1 MGPALQIVI
10 IVFCIIFSAYF
21 SATETA
27 FSTFNRI
34 RIKNMAEKGNKK
46 AARVLALSDNF
57 DTLISTIL
65 IGNNLVNIL
74 STSLATILFIDIC
87 NDQSIGTTV
96 STVVMTVLV
105 LIFGEITPKTLAKK
119 RPEAFVIFSAPI
131 INAILIIL
139 FPFSFI
145 FKAWQTLISKMLKQ
159 PVEEEG
165 VTEEELISII
175 EEAEEEGDIDKEDG
189 ELIRS
194 AIEFND
200 LEVGD
205 VFTPRIDITAVS
217 KDASYDEVAKI
228 FSDSG
233 YSRLPIYD
241 GDIDNILGIVYYK
254 DFFNEAFGESDSIVD
269 ISKPIIYVAKAQ
281 KINDLLKE
289 LQNKQMHMA
298 IVLDEYGSTAGIVTL
313 EDILEEI
320 VGEIWDEHD
329 EKVEEIQQV
338 SEKEYIVSGMASIS
352 KVLDTFDIDEEPDS
366 PNANGWAMEVLGKMP
381 EVGDTFEEYGL
392 SVEILE
398 TNGKRVEHLKIVD
411 IRESEDE
418 DEDDEKKSDEDEKE
432 D

>member
-1 MGPALQIVI
+1 MGPALQTVI
-10 IVFCIIFSAYF
+10 IVICIIFSAYF

-34 RIKNMAEKGNKK
+34 RMKNMAEKGNKK
-46 AARVLALSDNF
+46 AARVLALSDNY

-87 NDQSIGTTV
+87 KDSSLGSTV
-96 STVVMTVLV
+96 STVVMTVVV

-119 RPEAFVIFSAPI
+119 RPEAFAVFSAPLI
-131 INAILIIL
+131 HAILIVL
-139 FPFSFI
+139 TPFSFI
-145 FKAWQTLISKMLKQ
+145 FKAWQNLISKILKK
-159 PVEEEG
+159 EDDEG
-165 VTEEELISII
+165 VTEDELISII
-175 EEAEEEGDIDKEDG
+175 EEAEEEGGLDKEDG
-189 ELIRS
+189 ELIKS
-194 AIEFND
+194 AIEFNE

-205 VFTPRIDITAVS
+205 VFTPRIDITAIS
-217 KDASYDEVAKI
+217 KDATYDEVAKV

-254 DFFNEAFGESDSIVD
+254 DFFNEAFGENDSIVN
-269 ISKPIIYVAKAQ
+269 ISKPTIYVAKAQ
-281 KINDLLKE
+281 KINDLLKD

-298 IVLDEYGSTAGIVTL
+298 VVLDEYGSTAGIVTL

-329 EKVEEIQQV
+329 EKVEEIQQIG
-338 SEKEYIVSGMASIS
+338 EKEYIVSGMASIS

-411 IRESEDE
+411 TRENEDE
-418 DEDDEKKSDEDEKE
+418 STDKSNEDEKE

>member
-1 MGPALQIVI
+1 MGPALQTVI
-10 IVFCIIFSAYF
+10 IVICIIFSAYF

-34 RIKNMAEKGNKK
+34 RMKNMAEKGNKK
-46 AARVLALSDNF
+46 AAKALALAENY

-74 STSLATILFIDIC
+74 STSIATVLFIDL
-87 NDQSIGTTV
+87 IGEGLG
-96 STVVMTVLV
+96 STISTIVMTVVV

-119 RPEAFVIFSAPI
+119 RPEAFVVFSAPI
-131 INAILIIL
+131 IKVILIIL
-139 FPFSFI
+139 FPLSII
-145 FKAWQTLISKMLKQ
+145 FKGWQNLLSKLIKKD
-159 PVEEEG
+159 EDEG
-165 VTEEELISII
+165 VTEDELISII
-175 EEAEEEGDIDKEDG
+175 EEAEEEGGLDKEDG
-189 ELIRS
+189 ELIKS
-194 AIEFND
+194 AIEFNE

-217 KDASYDEVAKI
+217 KDADYEEVAKI

-241 GDIDNILGIVYYK
+241 GDIDNIIGIVYYK
-254 DFFNEAFGESDSIVD
+254 DFFNEAFAEDSKVTE
-269 ISKPIIYVAKAQ
+269 ISKPVIYVAKTQ
-281 KINDLLKE
+281 KINDLLKD

-298 IVLDEYGSTAGIVTL
+298 VVLDEYGSTAGIVTL

-329 EKVEEIQQV
+329 ERVEEIQQV
-338 SEKEYIVSGMASIS
+338 GEKEYIVSGMASIS

-366 PNANGWAMEVLGKMP
+366 SNANGWAMEVLGKMP

-411 IRESEDE
+411 VRESEGE
-418 DEDDEKKSDEDEKE
+418 DEKSDDEDEKE
-432 D
+432 KED

>member
-10 IVFCIIFSAYF
+10 IVICTIFSAYF

-34 RIKNMAEKGNKK
+34 RIKNQAEKGSKK
-46 AARVLALSDNF
+46 AARALALAD
-57 DTLISTIL
+57 DYDKLISTIL

-74 STSLATILFIDIC
+74 GTSLATILFIDLC
-87 NDQSIGTTV
+87 KDNDLGSTL
-96 STVVMTVLV
+96 STVVMTVIILM
-105 LIFGEITPKTLAKK
+105 FGEITPKSLAKK
-119 RPEAFVIFSAPI
+119 RPEAFVMFSAPI
-131 INAILIIL
+131 IRAILIIL
-139 FPFSFI
+139 TPFSFI
-145 FKAWQTLISKMLKQ
+145 FGLWQKLLSKAVKKD
-159 PVEEEG
+159 EDEG
-165 VTEEELISII
+165 VTEDELISII
-175 EEAEEEGDIDKEDG
+175 EEAEEEGGLDKEDG
-189 ELIRS
+189 ELIKS
-194 AIEFND
+194 AIEFNE

-205 VFTPRIDITAVS
+205 VFTPRIDITAVP
-217 KDASYDEVAKI
+217 KDASYDEVAKV

-254 DFFNEAFGESDSIVD
+254 DFFNDAFGEGDSIVD

-281 KINDLLKE
+281 KINELLKE

-338 SEKEYIVSGMASIS
+338 GEKEYIVSGMASIS
-352 KVLDTFDIDEEPDS
+352 KVLDAFDIDEEPDS
-366 PNANGWAMEVLGKMP
+366 SNANGWAMDVLGKMP

-411 IRESEDE
+411 VRESE
-418 DEDDEKKSDEDEKE
+418 EDDEKSDDKSDEDEKE

>member
-1 MGPALQIVI
+1 MGPALQTVI
-10 IVFCIIFSAYF
+10 IVICIIFSAYF

-34 RIKNMAEKGNKK
+34 RMKNMAEKGNKK
-46 AARVLALSDNF
+46 AAKVLALADNY

-74 STSLATILFIDIC
+74 STSLATILFIGLF
-87 NDQSIGTTV
+87 NNNQEIGSTV
-96 STVVMTVLV
+96 STVVMTVIV

-119 RPEAFVIFSAPI
+119 RPEAFVVFSAPI
-131 INAILIIL
+131 IKVILIIL
-139 FPFSFI
+139 FPLSII
-145 FKAWQTLISKMLKQ
+145 FKCWQNLLSKLFKKD
-159 PVEEEG
+159 EDEG
-165 VTEEELISII
+165 VTEDELISII
-175 EEAEEEGDIDKEDG
+175 EEAEEEGGLDKEDG
-189 ELIRS
+189 ELIKS
-194 AIEFND
+194 AIEFNE

-217 KDASYDEVAKI
+217 KDAEYEEVARI

-241 GDIDNILGIVYYK
+241 GDIDNIIGIVYYK
-254 DFFNEAFGESDSIVD
+254 DFFNEAFAEDSKVTE
-269 ISKPIIYVAKAQ
+269 ISKPVIYVAKTQ
-281 KINDLLKE
+281 KINDLLKD

-298 IVLDEYGSTAGIVTL
+298 VVLDEYGSTAGIVTL

-329 EKVEEIQQV
+329 ERVEEIQQV
-338 SEKEYIVSGMASIS
+338 GEKEYIVSGMASIS

-366 PNANGWAMEVLGKMP
+366 SNANGWAMEILGKMP

-411 IRESEDE
+411 VRESEGE
-418 DEDDEKKSDEDEKE
+418 DNKSDDEDEKE
-432 D
+432 KED

>member
-1 MGPALQIVI
+1 MGPALQTVI
-10 IVFCIIFSAYF
+10 IVICIIFSAYF

-34 RIKNMAEKGNKK
+34 RMKNMAEKGNKK
-46 AARVLALSDNF
+46 AAKVLALADNY

-74 STSLATILFIDIC
+74 STSLATILFIGLF
-87 NDQSIGTTV
+87 NNNQEIGSTV
-96 STVVMTVLV
+96 STVVMTVIV

-119 RPEAFVIFSAPI
+119 RPEAFVVFSAPI
-131 INAILIIL
+131 IKVILIIL
-139 FPFSFI
+139 FPLSII
-145 FKAWQTLISKMLKQ
+145 FKGWQNLLSKLFKKD
-159 PVEEEG
+159 EDEG
-165 VTEEELISII
+165 VTEDELISII
-175 EEAEEEGDIDKEDG
+175 EEAEEEGGLDKEDG
-189 ELIRS
+189 ELIKS
-194 AIEFND
+194 AIEFNE

-217 KDASYDEVAKI
+217 KDAEYEEVARI

-241 GDIDNILGIVYYK
+241 GDIDNIIGIVYYK
-254 DFFNEAFGESDSIVD
+254 DFFNEAFAEDSKVTE
-269 ISKPIIYVAKAQ
+269 ISKPVIYVAKTQ
-281 KINDLLKE
+281 KINDLLKD

-298 IVLDEYGSTAGIVTL
+298 VVLDEYGSTAGIVTL

-329 EKVEEIQQV
+329 ERVEEIQQV
-338 SEKEYIVSGMASIS
+338 GEKEYIVSGMASIS

-366 PNANGWAMEVLGKMP
+366 SNANGWAMEVLGKMP

-411 IRESEDE
+411 VRESEGE
-418 DEDDEKKSDEDEKE
+418 DNKSDDEDEKE
-432 D
+432 KED

>member
-10 IVFCIIFSAYF
+10 IILCIIFSSYF

-34 RIKNMAEKGNKK
+34 RVKNMAEKGNKK

-74 STSLATILFIDIC
+74 GTSLATILFIDIC
-87 NDQSIGTTV
+87 KDNNLGTTV
-96 STVVMTVLV
+96 STVVMTVL
-105 LIFGEITPKTLAKK
+105 LLMFGEITPKTLAKK

-131 INAILIIL
+131 INAILVIL
-139 FPFSFI
+139 YPFSII
-145 FKAWQTLISKMLKQ
+145 FKAWQTLISKMLKKEA
-159 PVEEEG
+159 EEEG

-175 EEAEEEGDIDKEDG
+175 EEAEEDGDIDKEDG
-189 ELIRS
+189 ELIKS
-194 AIEFND
+194 AIEFNE

-217 KDASYDEVAKI
+217 KDATYDEVAKI

-241 GDIDNILGIVYYK
+241 GDIDNIIGIVYYK
-254 DFFNEAFGESDSIVD
+254 DFFNEAFGEGDSIVD

-281 KINDLLKE
+281 KINDLLKD

-329 EKVEEIQQV
+329 ERVEEIQQV

-411 IRESEDE
+411 IRESENDDE
-418 DEDDEKKSDEDEKE
+418 DEKKSDENEK
-432 D
+432 DN

>member
-34 RIKNMAEKGNKK
+34 RVKNMAEKGNKK

-74 STSLATILFIDIC
+74 STSLATILFIDIFS
-87 NDQSIGTTV
+87 DESIGTTI

-119 RPEAFVIFSAPI
+119 RPEAFAIFSAPI

-139 FPFSFI
+139 TPFSFI
-145 FKAWQTLISKMLKQ
+145 FKAWQTLISKILKK
-159 PVEEEG
+159 EEDEDG

-189 ELIRS
+189 ELIKS
-194 AIEFND
+194 AIEFNE

-254 DFFNEAFGESDSIVD
+254 DFFNEACGENDSILD

-411 IRESEDE
+411 IRENEDE
-418 DEDDEKKSDEDEKE
+418 DEDDNKSDEDEKE

>member
-10 IVFCIIFSAYF
+10 IVFCIFFSAYF

-34 RIKNMAEKGNKK
+34 RLKNMAEKGNKK
-46 AARVLALSDNF
+46 AAKVLALSDNF

-74 STSLATILFIDIC
+74 STSLATILFIDLC
-87 NDQSIGTTV
+87 NDNDLGSTV
-96 STVVMTVLV
+96 STIVMTVIV
-105 LIFGEITPKTLAKK
+105 LMFGEITPKTLAKK
-119 RPEAFVIFSAPI
+119 RPEAFAIFSAPI
-131 INAILIIL
+131 INALLIIL
-139 FPFSFI
+139 YPFSFI
-145 FKAWQTLISKMLKQ
+145 FKAWQSLISKMLKQ
-159 PVEEEG
+159 REDEG
-165 VTEEELISII
+165 VTEDELISII
-175 EEAEEEGDIDKEDG
+175 EEAEEEGGLDKDDG
-189 ELIRS
+189 ELIKS
-194 AIEFND
+194 AIEFNE

-205 VFTPRIDITAVS
+205 VFTPRIDITAIS
-217 KDASYDEVAKI
+217 KDASYDEVAKV

-269 ISKPIIYVAKAQ
+269 ISKPTIYVAKAQ
-281 KINDLLKE
+281 KINDLLKD
-289 LQNKQMHMA
+289 LQNKQIHMA
-298 IVLDEYGSTAGIVTL
+298 VVLDEYGSTAGIVTL

-329 EKVEEIQQV
+329 EKVEEIQQI

-392 SVEILE
+392 AVEILE

-411 IRESEDE
+411 VRES
-418 DEDDEKKSDEDEKE
+418 DEDDEEETKKSDEDEKE